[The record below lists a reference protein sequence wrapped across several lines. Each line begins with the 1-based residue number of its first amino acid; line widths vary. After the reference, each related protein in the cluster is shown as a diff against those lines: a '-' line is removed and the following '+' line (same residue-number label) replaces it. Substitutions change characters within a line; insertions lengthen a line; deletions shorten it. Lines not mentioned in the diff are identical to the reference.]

1 MQKTRKAE
9 ISLIMITLIWGG
21 TFVSIKTA
29 LNYTSPLMLMGL
41 RFFSAFF
48 FFSLFY
54 RVRFREYTPE
64 ILKKGLLLGFLM
76 FLGYGLQTIGL
87 KYTTASRSGFITYFY
102 ALMTPFFQFLILKKR
117 PFWGNLLGLFC
128 AFLGLFLITGGMSRG
143 AFNLG
148 DTLTLFS
155 AVGYSLYI
163 VLLDNIGSDEDVRAL
178 TSLQLLITSLLAF
191 GLMPFFEAPFLDP
204 SPVLWGNLLY
214 LSLLGSVVA
223 VYVMTRYQNAVTP
236 TRAAILYS
244 LEPVSSAFLA
254 ILVMNDPFSL
264 IQTGGAVLII
274 GGVLI
279 SEILEINRTSRR
291 SLLNQAD

>member
-1 MQKTRKAE
+1 MQKVRKAE
-9 ISLIMITLIWGG
+9 VSLVMITLIWGG

-41 RFFSAFF
+41 RFFSAFV

-54 RVRFREYTPE
+54 KVRLKEYTPE
-64 ILKKGLLLGFLM
+64 VMKKGLLLGVLM
-76 FLGYGLQTIGL
+76 FIGYGLQTIGL

-102 ALMTPFFQFLILKKR
+102 ALMTPFFQFLILKKK
-117 PFWGNLLGLFC
+117 PFLGNLLGLVC
-128 AFLGLFLITGGMSRG
+128 AFYGLFLITGGMSRG

-148 DTLTLFS
+148 DSVTLLS

-163 VLLDNIGSDEDVRAL
+163 VLLDRIGSDEDVRAL
-178 TSLQLLITSLLAF
+178 TSLQLLVTSLLAF
-191 GLMPFFEAPFLDP
+191 GLIPFFEDPVLTP

-244 LEPVSSAFLA
+244 LEPVSSALLA
-254 ILVMNDPFSL
+254 VLILKDAFSL
-264 IQTGGAVLII
+264 VQTGGAVLII

-279 SEILEINRTSRR
+279 SEILEIKRTSRR
-291 SLLNQAD
+291 SLLNQAE